1 MGWGGNV
8 LRCRDFRILG
18 FSLVLGCILGI
29 WLPQAGAQQIPWTS
43 YEEALKE
50 ARGTGRP
57 VLLYFFV
64 KDCQYCQQMESKT
77 LVASRVVDYLKE
89 EFVSARVDGDKSPQL
104 ARRYMV
110 RGFPTIWFLTPE
122 GSPISSL
129 PGYVEPEQLA
139 KVLRYIRGGH
149 YRSKSLR
156 EYLLGS

>member
-1 MGWGGNV
+1 MKSFWRPA
-8 LRCRDFRILG
+8 LLG
-18 FSLVLGCILGI
+18 CFLVLGCITGVLRSEV
-29 WLPQAGAQQIPWTS
+29 GAQQIQWTG

-50 ARGTGRP
+50 AQETGRP
-57 VLLYFFV
+57 VLVYFFV
-64 KDCQYCQQMESKT
+64 KDCQYCQEMDSKT
-77 LVASRVVDYLKE
+77 LVAQRVVEYLRE

-110 RGFPTIWFLTPE
+110 RGFPTIWFLSPD
-122 GSPISSL
+122 GKPISSL
-129 PGYVEPEQLA
+129 PGYVGPDELA